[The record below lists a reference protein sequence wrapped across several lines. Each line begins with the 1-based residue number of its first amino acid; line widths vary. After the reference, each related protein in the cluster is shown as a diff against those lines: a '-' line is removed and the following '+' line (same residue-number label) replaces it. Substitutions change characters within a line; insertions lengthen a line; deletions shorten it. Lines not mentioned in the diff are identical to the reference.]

1 MESLYKMLAKLLT
14 NRLRRVISNVISDM
28 RSTFVKGRQI
38 LDSILVANEAVD
50 EANKLKRIII
60 I

>member
-1 MESLYKMLAKLLT
+1 MESLYKMLAKLLA
-14 NRLRRVISNVISDM
+14 NRLRRVIGNVISDT